1 MTIQQRFSLIIAL
14 QTALVLVLVG
24 IISFLVLQRF
34 LEAGEERSLREALP
48 LIEVHGELEHAS
60 EVELR
65 LRPDFPAEV
74 DVRVLQGDRVVATTG
89 NFPPLP
95 LRQPD
100 GYSRTQGHQVFVRDY
115 RGEEGNFTLQLATDL
130 EGVREP
136 LRAYLRALALTI
148 PLLMLFAAG
157 LSALTAGRL
166 LKPVRELEQ
175 AALNIGQSGNLRQ
188 VIPYATAK
196 DELGRL
202 AQTLET
208 SFRRIADM
216 LERETE
222 FTRAAAHD
230 LRTPL
235 TALKSRIDATLA
247 RERSGPEYQKTLQE
261 LGQDVSRMSRLT
273 NHLLLLAR
281 DEAALKRVPVNLAD
295 LAGDSVDRARER
307 NPDVPIEFE
316 VKGQAKLN
324 ADPNLLSHLL
334 DNLLDNAVKH
344 GGRTPVKL
352 RIEAGQEI
360 LLEVSDEGP
369 GVQTEALAKLG
380 ETFYRSDSA
389 RQGEGSGLGL
399 AIVKHIVMLHQAR
412 WQLVSEWGKG
422 FAVKIWFPS
431 ARSG

>member
-24 IISFLVLQRF
+24 IVSFLVLQRF
-34 LEAGEERSLREALP
+34 LEAGEERSLRDALP
-48 LIEVHGELEHAS
+48 LIEIHGDLEHEDSHAS
-60 EVELR
+60 LSF
-65 LRPDFPAEV
+65 RPNFPPEV
-74 DVRVLQGDRVVATTG
+74 DVRVVQAGQVLAATST
-89 NFPPLP
+89 FPDLP
-95 LRQPD
+95 LNLPE
-100 GYSRTQGHQVFVRDY
+100 GYSRNQGHQVLVQSSHTDEHGY
-115 RGEEGNFTLQLATDL
+115 TLQLVSDL
-130 EGVREP
+130 EGLKEP
-136 LRAYLRALALTI
+136 LKAYLRALAITI

-166 LKPVRELEQ
+166 LRPIRRLEQ
-175 AALNIGQSGNLRQ
+175 AALQIGSSGNLRQ
-188 VIPYATAK
+188 ELPEAHHK

-202 AQTLET
+202 ALSLQT
-208 SFRRIADM
+208 SFGRLADT

-247 RERSGPEYQKTLQE
+247 RERSSQDYQKTLLE

-281 DEAALKRVPVNLAD
+281 DETALKRIKVNLAE
-295 LAGDSVDRARER
+295 LAGDSVDRAREHH
-307 NPDVPIEFE
+307 PDTLINFA
-316 VKGQAKLN
+316 VKGNSQLL

-344 GGRTPVKL
+344 GKGAPVTL
-352 RIEAGQEI
+352 ELSSASEI
-360 LLEVSDEGP
+360 CLEVKDEGP
-369 GVQTEALAKLG
+369 GLEKEALERLG
-380 ETFYRSDSA
+380 ETFYRPDSA

-399 AIVKHIVMLHQAR
+399 AIVKHIVALHGAR
-412 WQLVSEWGKG
+412 WQLDSAPDKG
-422 FAVKIWFPS
+422 FSVKIWFPKS
-431 ARSG
+431 